1 LLTLRRHF
9 AAKQAGEDAVLLGN
23 VIADGKPG
31 ALLAANGNL
40 VLLDQFTDVVESDGS
55 FV

>member
-1 LLTLRRHF
+1 LLTVRRHF